1 MKEPKFQSD
10 QGVEL
15 LRLPFFVGLSAKK
28 NKLEKKERKRFK
40 HTWNRRNQGGVD
52 PSQALLGLRFN

>member
-15 LRLPFFVGLSAKK
+15 LRLPFFVGLSVKK
-28 NKLEKKERKRFK
+28 NKLAKKEGKVET
-40 HTWNRRNQGGVD
+40 HMEM
-52 PSQALLGLRFN
+52 